1 MNDQTQKFR
10 IGLFVLGG
18 VAVLLAMLF
27 FFGLSNLFT
36 HRAKVQSFFSES
48 VQGLTV
54 GSAVKYRGVPI
65 GTVTRIVIRVSD
77 KLVQV
82 DMEVDFDTFVNN
94 RVNGRLQQEREFR
107 RFFQA
112 ELEQGMRCRLEY
124 TGITGLRYIDFDYF
138 ATPGESLREPPA
150 DARESGVL
158 YIPAVPSSFHDLLEA
173 LGTSLERISRVR
185 FEEISDGLERSLSE
199 LSGLL
204 ADPALKSAINRIN
217 DAAENLESGTR
228 TITRVFSENRINQFL
243 DLLEKDLQAIDAL
256 TRQLIAESREAK
268 IPQSTAAF
276 RDAADAFIDG
286 QSQLANTLEKLNQAL
301 DSLRELADYL
311 NQDPSS
317 LISGKK
323 KPGVLRQP

>member
-1 MNDQTQKFR
+1 MNDQNQKFR

-18 VAVLLAMLF
+18 VAVLLALLF
-27 FFGLSNLFT
+27 FFGLSNIFT
-36 HRAKVQSFFSES
+36 HRAKLQTFFPES
-48 VQGLTV
+48 VQGLTA

-65 GTVTRIVIRVSD
+65 GTVTRILIRVSD

-82 DMEVDFDTFVNN
+82 DMEVDYDTFASS
-94 RVNGRLQQEREFR
+94 RVNSRARQEQEFR

-124 TGITGLRYIDFDYF
+124 TGITGMRYIDFDYF
-138 ATPGESLREPPA
+138 ATPGEMLREPPA

-204 ADPALKSAINRIN
+204 SDPALKSTINRIN
-217 DAAENLESGTR
+217 DAAENLESGSR
-228 TITRVFSENRINQFL
+228 TITRVFSETRINQFL
-243 DLLEKDLQAIDAL
+243 DLLEKDLQAINTL
-256 TRQLIAESREAK
+256 TRQLITESREAK

-276 RDAADAFIDG
+276 RNAADAFIDG
-286 QSQLANTLEKLNQAL
+286 QSRLANTLEKLNLAL
-301 DSLRELADYL
+301 DALRELADYL

-323 KPGVLRQP
+323 KPGVLKQP

>member
-1 MNDQTQKFR
+1 MNDQNQNFR
-10 IGLFVLGG
+10 IGLFVLGA

-27 FFGLSNLFT
+27 FFGLSDIFT
-36 HRAKVQSFFSES
+36 HRAGLQSFFSES

-65 GTVTRIVIRVSD
+65 GTVTRILIRVSD

-82 DMEVDFDTFVNN
+82 DMEVDFDTFVSKRAKN
-94 RVNGRLQQEREFR
+94 RGEQEQEFR

-150 DARESGVL
+150 DARRTGVL
-158 YIPAVPSSFHDLLEA
+158 YIPSVPSSFHDLLAA

-204 ADPALKSAINRIN
+204 SDPALKSAINRIN
-217 DAAENLESGTR
+217 DAAENLESGSR
-228 TITRVFSENRINQFL
+228 TITRVFSE
-243 DLLEKDLQAIDAL
+243 A
-256 TRQLIAESREAK
+256 RQLITESREAK
-268 IPQSTAAF
+268 IPQSTEAF
-276 RDAADAFIDG
+276 RNAADAFIDG

-311 NQDPSS
+311 NQDPGS
-317 LISGKK
+317 LLSGKK
-323 KPGVLRQP
+323 KPGVLKQP

>member
-1 MNDQTQKFR
+1 MNDRNQKLR
-10 IGLFVLGG
+10 IGMFVIGG
-18 VAVLLAMLF
+18 VLLLLIMLF
-27 FFGLSNLFT
+27 FFGMSDFFT
-36 HRAKVQSFFSES
+36 HKVAVRTYFSES

-54 GSAVKYRGVPI
+54 GSGVKYRGVPI
-65 GTVTRIVIRVSD
+65 GTVSKIAIRVSD
-77 KLVQV
+77 KLVEV
-82 DMEVDFDTFVNN
+82 NMEIQLDHFVN
-94 RVNGRLQQEREFR
+94 VEGGRSRQLTEFD
-107 RFFQA
+107 RFFRS

-138 ATPGESLREPPA
+138 ATPGESLREAPP
-150 DARESGVL
+150 DAQENGVL

-217 DAAENLESGTR
+217 DAAENLESGSR

>member
-82 DMEVDFDTFVNN
+82 DMEVAFVNN

-243 DLLEKDLQAIDAL
+243 NLLEKDLQAIDAL
-256 TRQLIAESREAK
+256 TRQLITESREAK
-268 IPQSTAAF
+268 IPQSTEAF
-276 RDAADAFIDG
+276 RNAADAFVDG
-286 QSQLANTLEKLNQAL
+286 QGQLANTLEKLNQAL

-317 LISGKK
+317 LLSGKK
-323 KPGVLRQP
+323 KPGVLKQP

>member
-1 MNDQTQKFR
+1 
-10 IGLFVLGG
+10 
-18 VAVLLAMLF
+18 
-27 FFGLSNLFT
+27 
-36 HRAKVQSFFSES
+36 
-48 VQGLTV
+48 
-54 GSAVKYRGVPI
+54 
-65 GTVTRIVIRVSD
+65 
-77 KLVQV
+77 
-82 DMEVDFDTFVNN
+82 
-94 RVNGRLQQEREFR
+94 
-107 RFFQA
+107 
-112 ELEQGMRCRLEY
+112 MRCRLEY

-243 DLLEKDLQAIDAL
+243 NLLEKDLQAIDAL
-256 TRQLIAESREAK
+256 TRQLITESREAK
-268 IPQSTAAF
+268 IPQSTEAF
-276 RDAADAFIDG
+276 RNAADAFVDG
-286 QSQLANTLEKLNQAL
+286 QGQLANTLEKLNQAL

-317 LISGKK
+317 LLSGKK
-323 KPGVLRQP
+323 KPGVLKQP

>member
-1 MNDQTQKFR
+1 MQ
-10 IGLFVLGG
+10 
-18 VAVLLAMLF
+18 ML
-27 FFGLSNLFT
+27 
-36 HRAKVQSFFSES
+36 HWQPV
-48 VQGLTV
+48 
-54 GSAVKYRGVPI
+54 
-65 GTVTRIVIRVSD
+65 
-77 KLVQV
+77 
-82 DMEVDFDTFVNN
+82 
-94 RVNGRLQQEREFR
+94 R
-107 RFFQA
+107 R
-112 ELEQGMRCRLEY
+112 
-124 TGITGLRYIDFDYF
+124 
-138 ATPGESLREPPA
+138 S
-150 DARESGVL
+150 
-158 YIPAVPSSFHDLLEA
+158 
-173 LGTSLERISRVR
+173 
-185 FEEISDGLERSLSE
+185 EISPHRRASSCSSPLRAERSPIKRS
-199 LSGLL
+199 
-204 ADPALKSAINRIN
+204 
-217 DAAENLESGTR
+217 R